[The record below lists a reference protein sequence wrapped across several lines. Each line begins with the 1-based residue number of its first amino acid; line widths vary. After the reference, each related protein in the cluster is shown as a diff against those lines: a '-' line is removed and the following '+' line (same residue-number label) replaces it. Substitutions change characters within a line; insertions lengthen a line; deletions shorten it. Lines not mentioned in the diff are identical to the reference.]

1 MILVDTDVLVW
12 SLRGSQE
19 ARTWL
24 RGARARQPLAISVV
38 SIAELTGG
46 MRSGHRDRAQR
57 DRVWSLLA
65 ALRAEPVTEVIARRA
80 GELRREYRA
89 SHASISTPDY
99 LIAAT
104 ADVLGAPL
112 ATLNVK
118 HFPMFEGLRP
128 PFRV

>member
-24 RGARARQPLAISVV
+24 REAREQEPLAISVV
-38 SIAELTGG
+38 SVAELTGG
-46 MRSGHRDRAQR
+46 MRSAERE
-57 DRVWSLLA
+57 RVWSLLA
-65 ALRAEPVTEVIARRA
+65 ALRAEPVSEVIARRA
-80 GELRREYRA
+80 GEFRREYRA

-118 HFPMFEGLRP
+118 HFPMFDGLRA

>member
-1 MILVDTDVLVW
+1 VILVDTDVLVW
-12 SLRGSQE
+12 SLRGSQA

-24 RGARARQPLAISVV
+24 RGAREQEPLAISVV

-46 MRSGHRDRAQR
+46 MRSAER

-65 ALRAEPVTEVIARRA
+65 ALRPEPVTEVIARRA
-80 GELRREYRA
+80 GEFRRELRA

-104 ADVLGAPL
+104 ADVLGARL
-112 ATLNVK
+112 ATLNIK

-128 PFRV
+128 PFEP

>member
-12 SLRGSQE
+12 SLRGSRP

-24 RGARARQPLAISVV
+24 RAAREREPLAISVV
-38 SIAELTGG
+38 TVAELAGG
-46 MRSGHRDRAQR
+46 MRSAER

-65 ALRAEPVTEVIARRA
+65 VFRAEPVTEVIARRA
-80 GELRREYRA
+80 GELRREYLA
-89 SHASISTPDY
+89 SHAAISTPDY

-112 ATLNVK
+112 VTLNVK
-118 HFPMFEGLRP
+118 HFPMFEGLRA
-128 PFRV
+128 PFKP

>member
-1 MILVDTDVLVW
+1 VIFVDTDVLVW
-12 SLRGSQE
+12 ALRGSQE
-19 ARTWL
+19 ARSWL
-24 RGARARQPLAISVV
+24 RGARERSPLAVSVV

-46 MRSGHRDRAQR
+46 MRSGER

-65 ALRAEPVTEVIARRA
+65 ALRAEPVTELIARRA
-80 GELRREYRA
+80 GEFRRTYRA
-89 SHASISTPDY
+89 SHTSISTPDY

-112 ATLNVK
+112 ATLNVQ

-128 PFRV
+128 PFRP

>member
-1 MILVDTDVLVW
+1 VILVDSDVLVW
-12 SLRGSQE
+12 ALRGSPE
-19 ARTWL
+19 ARSWM
-24 RGARARQPLAISVV
+24 RKARERQPLAVSVV
-38 SIAELTGG
+38 SIAELAGG
-46 MRSGHRDRAQR
+46 MGSGER

-65 ALRAEPVTEVIARRA
+65 ALRAEPVTELIARRA
-80 GELRREYRA
+80 GEFRREYRA

-112 ATLNVK
+112 ATLDVK

-128 PFRV
+128 PFRL

>member
-12 SLRGSQE
+12 SLRGSE
-19 ARTWL
+19 VARTWL
-24 RGARARQPLAISVV
+24 RGAREQQPLAVSVV

-46 MRSGHRDRAQR
+46 MRSGER

-80 GELRREYRA
+80 GEFRREHRS

-112 ATLNVK
+112 ATLNVR
-118 HFPMFEGLRP
+118 HFPMFESLRP

>member
-1 MILVDTDVLVW
+1 VILVDTDVLVW

-19 ARTWL
+19 ARSWL
-24 RGARARQPLAISVV
+24 RGARERHPLAVSVV
-38 SIAELTGG
+38 TIAELTGG
-46 MRSGHRDRAQR
+46 MRSGER

-65 ALRAEPVTEVIARRA
+65 ALRAEPITEIIARRA

-89 SHASISTPDY
+89 SHGSISTPDY

-128 PFRV
+128 PFEP

>member
-12 SLRGSQE
+12 SLRGSE
-19 ARTWL
+19 SARTWL
-24 RGARARQPLAISVV
+24 RGAREREPLAISVITV
-38 SIAELTGG
+38 AELAGG
-46 MRSGHRDRAQR
+46 MRSAERE
-57 DRVWSLLA
+57 RVWSLLA
-65 ALRAEPVTEVIARRA
+65 AFRAEPVNEVIARRA
-80 GELRREYRA
+80 GEFRRAYRS

-118 HFPMFEGLRP
+118 HFPMFDGLRA
-128 PFRV
+128 PFEP